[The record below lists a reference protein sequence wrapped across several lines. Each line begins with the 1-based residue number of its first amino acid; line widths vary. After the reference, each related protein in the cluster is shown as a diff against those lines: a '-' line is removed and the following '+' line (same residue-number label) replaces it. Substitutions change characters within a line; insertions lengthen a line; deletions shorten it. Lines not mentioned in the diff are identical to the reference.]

1 VNSLILY
8 SFTVGAVATVN
19 PCGFALLPA
28 WFARG
33 MAAHA
38 DRPAAERLMRS
49 VLSGGAVSL
58 GFVTIFAIAGV
69 IFASGASWLG
79 PALPW
84 IGIALGLGL
93 ALVGAGWV
101 TGIRLPGLPFVA
113 ACRSVNTR
121 YGAFGFGLSYGL
133 VSISCTLPIFMS
145 VAGLS
150 FLLEDTPSPIGL
162 VSFLAG
168 AASVLTLVSVGGT
181 VSGSGLARLM
191 QGQTNVL
198 RKFAGVLT
206 LLAGLYIVLYWGRLF
221 FDSPLWADAVANTI
235 GGYGSSARMFVSSK
249 FGIAV
254 LLFGALTAIGVAL
267 VLFRLGKEQNSTS
280 EMLTNN
286 SSKMENNA
294 SANRSSAQ

>member
-1 VNSLILY
+1 MISLILY

-33 MAAHA
+33 MAVHA
-38 DRPAAERLMRS
+38 DRPAAERLVRS

-84 IGIALGLGL
+84 IGIILGLGL

-101 TGIRLPGLPFVA
+101 TGTRLPGLPYVA

-133 VSISCTLPIFMS
+133 VSISCTLPVFMS
-145 VAGLS
+145 VAGMT
-150 FLLEDTPSPIGL
+150 FLREDTPSPIGIL
-162 VSFLAG
+162 SFLAG
-168 AASVLTLVSVGGT
+168 AASVLTLVSVSGT

-191 QGQTNVL
+191 QGRTPIL
-198 RKFAGVLT
+198 RKLSGILT
-206 LLAGLYIVLYWGRLF
+206 LFAGLYIALYWGRLF
-221 FDSPLWADAVANTI
+221 FDNTPRADAIANMF
-235 GGYGSSARMFVSSK
+235 GAYGSAARIFVSSRL
-249 FGIAV
+249 GIAI
-254 LLFGALTAIGVAL
+254 LLLGALTAAGVAL
-267 VLFRLGKEQNSTS
+267 VLFRLGKERKSTS
-280 EMLTNN
+280 KILMNN
-286 SSKMENNA
+286 DLK
-294 SANRSSAQ
+294 

>member
-1 VNSLILY
+1 MNSFILY

-33 MAAHA
+33 LAAHA
-38 DRPAAERLMRS
+38 DRPAAERLVRS

-101 TGIRLPGLPFVA
+101 TGILLPGLPFVA

-150 FLLEDTPSPIGL
+150 FLLEDSPSPIGI

-168 AASVLTLVSVGGT
+168 AASVLTLVSVGGA
-181 VSGSGLARLM
+181 VSGSGLARLV
-191 QGQTNVL
+191 QGQTDIL
-198 RKFAGVLT
+198 RKLAGILT

-221 FDSPLWADAVANTI
+221 FDSPLWVDEVAYMFGAYAST
-235 GGYGSSARMFVSSK
+235 ARMFVSSK
-249 FGIAV
+249 LGIAV
-254 LLFGALTAIGVAL
+254 LLLGVLTAVGFAL
-267 VLFRLGKEQNSTS
+267 VLFRLGMEQKSTI
-280 EMLTNN
+280 EMLTNK
-286 SSKMENNA
+286 SCKMENDA
-294 SANRSSAQ
+294 PANRSSGQ

>member
-1 VNSLILY
+1 MNSLATY
-8 SFTVGAVATVN
+8 AFAAGAVATVN

-38 DRPAAERLMRS
+38 DRPAAERLVRS

-69 IFASGASWLG
+69 IFASGAGWVG

-84 IGIALGLGL
+84 IGIVLGLGL

-101 TGIRLPGLPFVA
+101 TGTRLPGLPYVA
-113 ACRSVNTR
+113 ACQRVNTR

-133 VSISCTLPIFMS
+133 VSISCTLPVFMS
-145 VAGLS
+145 VAGLT
-150 FLLEDTPSPIGL
+150 FLLEDTPSPVGML
-162 VSFLAG
+162 SFLAG

-181 VSGSGLARLM
+181 VSGSGLAQFV
-191 QGQTNVL
+191 QGQTNLL
-198 RKFAGVLT
+198 RQ
-206 LLAGLYIVLYWGRLF
+206 LAGALTFLAGIYIVLYWGRLF
-221 FDSPLWADAVANTI
+221 FDNTRWADAVTNTI
-235 GGYGSSARMFVSSK
+235 GGYGSAARMFVSSS

-254 LLFGALTAIGVAL
+254 LLLGAVTAAGSAW
-267 VLFRLGKEQNSTS
+267 VLFRLGKGQNGGGTIL
-280 EMLTNN
+280 M
-286 SSKMENNA
+286 NA
-294 SANRSSAQ
+294 DPKPETDTQAN